1 MIVLYGTHVKVQAAH
16 HDDKAIRCVLQCLL
30 TCAPSRNGG
39 ERKASLL
46 LKVETY
52 LVVVL
57 KARIVEYQLE
67 SGNRSGVKVASAQH
81 QKKTAATSLGR
92 RKKKKKTCLSPY
104 EHSC

>member
-67 SGNRSGVKVASAQH
+67 SGK
-81 QKKTAATSLGR
+81 
-92 RKKKKKTCLSPY
+92 
-104 EHSC
+104 

>member
-1 MIVLYGTHVKVQAAH
+1 MIVLYGTHVKVQAIH
-16 HDDKAIRCVLQCLL
+16 NDDKSIRCVLKCLL
-30 TCAPSRNGG
+30 TCIPSHNGG

-67 SGNRSGVKVASAQH
+67 SGK
-81 QKKTAATSLGR
+81 
-92 RKKKKKTCLSPY
+92 
-104 EHSC
+104 